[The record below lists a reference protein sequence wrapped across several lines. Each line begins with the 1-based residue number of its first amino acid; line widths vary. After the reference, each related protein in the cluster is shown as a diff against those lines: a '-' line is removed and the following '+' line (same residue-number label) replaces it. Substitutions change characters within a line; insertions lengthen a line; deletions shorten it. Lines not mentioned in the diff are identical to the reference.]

1 MKRFASAPWALV
13 ALFAIFWIGSAWSP
27 FLPEVKR
34 FLNRM
39 QPWMLMMIALILM
52 GGLTHDFF
60 NHVLSIGK
68 AIWRG
73 ALAVL
78 MLIASIVF
86 IVPVGIANTFLLGP
100 LSSWLWKYKVDSM
113 VVLILSMIAVSIIFW
128 YEGNLSYTFMKKLLI
143 GFIVMG
149 FAQIL
154 GGYAYDALSNTRRLV
169 FTVKPPSGSYPYYSR
184 PDPVES
190 VVLKKGDRVVYN
202 ASGVVDDKSIV
213 GDISSLLPY
222 GDWYH
227 PQGEMV
233 FGIVGRSAVSWIFGT
248 EVQSGPTEILETDI
262 TGFVGYNMSGEF
274 TAPEMG
280 RLILGFFDYNPT
292 MGSVRLT
299 IRINPERSLVGR
311 TKNRLTGE
319 SKLLTAAEMAWL
331 IRGVILLVV
340 VGMLIN
346 SVATGGYSEE
356 GHLANLTGTILRCGV
371 LVLCL
376 MFFEWIF
383 YDRGG
388 IKTALGVIKNV
399 FSR

>member
-1 MKRFASAPWALV
+1 
-13 ALFAIFWIGSAWSP
+13 
-27 FLPEVKR
+27 
-34 FLNRM
+34 
-39 QPWMLMMIALILM
+39 
-52 GGLTHDFF
+52 
-60 NHVLSIGK
+60 
-68 AIWRG
+68 
-73 ALAVL
+73 
-78 MLIASIVF
+78 
-86 IVPVGIANTFLLGP
+86 
-100 LSSWLWKYKVDSM
+100 
-113 VVLILSMIAVSIIFW
+113 
-128 YEGNLSYTFMKKLLI
+128 
-143 GFIVMG
+143 
-149 FAQIL
+149 
-154 GGYAYDALSNTRRLV
+154 
-169 FTVKPPSGSYPYYSR
+169 
-184 PDPVES
+184 
-190 VVLKKGDRVVYN
+190 
-202 ASGVVDDKSIV
+202 
-213 GDISSLLPY
+213 
-222 GDWYH
+222 
-227 PQGEMV
+227 
-233 FGIVGRSAVSWIFGT
+233 VSWIFGT